1 MGKFKIGISSCLL
14 GEKVRYDGGHKQNTV
29 LKDALGEKHIDYIPV
44 CPEVECGLGVPRKSM
59 HLEGNPDSPRLIII
73 STGEDT
79 TKRMVNWALKR
90 VNQLDKEDICGFIFK
105 SNSPSCG
112 IRKVKFFNEKH
123 MHLKEDKG
131 IFAKIFIEHFPLLPV
146 EDEELLNDPV
156 MLENFIERI
165 FAFAKSCAK

>member
-1 MGKFKIGISSCLL
+1 MEKIKIGISSCLL
-14 GEKVRYDGGHKQNTV
+14 GEKVRYDGRHKRNIV
-29 LKDALGEKHIDYIPV
+29 LKDALREKHIDYIPV

-90 VNQLDKEDICGFIFK
+90 LNQLEKEDIYGFIFK

-112 IRKVKFFNEKH
+112 IRKVKYFNKKH
-123 MHLKEDKG
+123 MHPKEGKG
-131 IFAKIFIEHFPLLPV
+131 IFAKFFIEHFPLLPV
-146 EDEELLNDPV
+146 EDEELLNDPA
-156 MLENFIERI
+156 MLENFIDRI
-165 FAFAKSCAK
+165 FAFAKLCAK